1 MLAKHLASYRGE
13 HYIRTLFPTQAELT
27 VMMFA
32 GIAIAAP
39 NTPMPQDMAA
49 QIAATARELAKHI
62 QQQPVQLEGLR
73 VVVKRFIEEG
83 AKANIKRWN
92 QAVELTACRAGLIVC
107 GDLEIAKK
115 ILAAEPQ
122 LPGDLS
128 AVDKM
133 KELLLYFTSD
143 SYFEVRRQLGIQI
156 QTT

>member
-1 MLAKHLASYRGE
+1 
-13 HYIRTLFPTQAELT
+13 
-27 VMMFA
+27 
-32 GIAIAAP
+32 
-39 NTPMPQDMAA
+39 
-49 QIAATARELAKHI
+49 
-62 QQQPVQLEGLR
+62 
-73 VVVKRFIEEG
+73 VKRFIEEG

-92 QAVELTACRAGLIVC
+92 QAVEVTACRAGLIVS

-128 AVDKM
+128 AADKM

-143 SYFEVRRQLGIQI
+143 NYFEVRRQLGLVI

>member
-1 MLAKHLASYRGE
+1 M
-13 HYIRTLFPTQAELT
+13 
-27 VMMFA
+27 
-32 GIAIAAP
+32 
-39 NTPMPQDMAA
+39 
-49 QIAATARELAKHI
+49 
-62 QQQPVQLEGLR
+62 
-73 VVVKRFIEEG
+73 VVKRFIEEG

-156 QTT
+156 QTN